1 MTKVGQVYR
10 QTLVNRIKDSID
22 KNNNVFVISYSK
34 LSGPQ
39 VNDLRKNLK
48 KIGANVFVA
57 KNTLARV
64 ALKDLKHDSLADR
77 VSGQMAFIYSSSDSA
92 EVSKLLIKFTKDFES
107 LKLQGGL
114 LEGRMVEQ
122 SDIKRLSD
130 LPSREVLL
138 ATLLATIQSPLTRLA
153 SALNAKTY
161 DLLSILKQLSEKK
174 GGS

>member
-1 MTKVGQVYR
+1 MTTVGQLYR
-10 QTLVNRIKDSID
+10 QTLVNRIKNSLD
-22 KNNNVFVISYSK
+22 KNSNVFVISYSK

-48 KIGANVFVA
+48 KIGADVFVA
-57 KNTLARV
+57 KNALARI

-77 VSGQMAFIYSSSDSA
+77 VSGQMAFVYSSADSV

-114 LEGRMVEQ
+114 LDGRILEQ
-122 SDIKRLSD
+122 ADIKTLSD
-130 LPSREVLL
+130 LPPKEVLL
-138 ATLLATIQSPLTRLA
+138 ATLFATIQSPLTRLA

-161 DLLSILKQLSEKK
+161 DLLSLLKQISEKK
-174 GGS
+174 GGN